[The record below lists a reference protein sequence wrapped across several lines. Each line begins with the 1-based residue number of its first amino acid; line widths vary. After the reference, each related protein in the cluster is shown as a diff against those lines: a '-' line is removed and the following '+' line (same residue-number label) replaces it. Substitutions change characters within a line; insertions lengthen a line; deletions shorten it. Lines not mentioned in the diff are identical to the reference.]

1 MAAEVITT
9 AVALRKGD
17 TESNR
22 VFVGVL
28 GEVTAD
34 LGNEV
39 NGVLGVDGNVTLRVH
54 NGINQGG
61 IPLARADTRNVS
73 TASLAENREWFD
85 DKNLAYAD
93 LSNIEETVDDEAIAK
108 IVNTLSTYGMVNTEQ
123 LSTELLKYAF
133 ADMSNVVTSTLATG
147 RGRGENGN
155 LAYADTTNINTADLV
170 SEIIHTGADGNL
182 PLAYAN
188 ASNINTTNLTLDT
201 DERPITMSG
210 PILARSDFENIT
222 KESWQSSLF
231 NPLNELY
238 LEQTTNKTYTIPM
251 SSDGIQSENYPS
263 TLAVI
268 DFVNTSIENGAFLKA
283 NFINALN
290 YYPLYS
296 NSQYKYRITLPETNV
311 IDGGTN
317 FVGFE
322 QYYTDLEIVDESH
335 LMSFNVTEIYSEE
348 NNYVTEINSVIH
360 IGTADLGTKILTLT
374 KKDNANNDIT
384 LNIKLISQSIGN
396 GYYNYIIKIPE
407 VNTNFKANVNDVFYP
422 DEDIIIPTNLIIT
435 VTNQQNGVIKEF
447 AYYPEYTNSLYQL
460 ADANGEITV
469 TLDPLHCITPS
480 TGDQATL
487 KLKIERAIP
496 DSIGGA
502 GLAKTDL
509 TNLLG
514 MSEKDKYLEED
525 APWRIRHDENIA
537 EISQIDINE
546 TEYFTIATKGQVHD
560 ALINAKDYIEQTS
573 SIPNW
578 KANTEY
584 VITPYPSKVLYN
596 GDIYY
601 CITAHTSSTTFD
613 ATNWKLLSENTF
625 EKLANKNSNISLDT
639 TSEIKYPT
647 NKAVVNYVK
656 EQIEAVHTPG
666 HYYGQ
671 VNIFVDT
678 ENNLPGNSDPSTE
691 YTIEPYEGLTA
702 LVQNY
707 NNTNAPAIATYT
719 NNAWTYKEVTLQN
732 GVYVY
737 ILDLGSSYHNGPGNA
752 TWNDEDKAFD
762 IAPDKFQVPDGI
774 TLNLNDSTG
783 AIQIVPA
790 LQTKLSYVDVDGS
803 IQTTIDDI
811 YSKLSNI
818 DANLTAMVIPSPQ
831 FFTGTGIINQQLV
844 LTDNVAFDL
853 YVNGVFQYPNTYA
866 FDTETKTITLN
877 FAVENTSENG
887 IAVIYRGFRTLQQ

>member
-1 MAAEVITT
+1 MASVIETT
-9 AVALRKGD
+9 AVSLRKGD

-22 VFVGVL
+22 EFVGVL
-28 GEVTAD
+28 GEVTVD
-34 LGNEV
+34 LGNEA
-39 NGVLGVDGNVTLRVH
+39 NGTLGVDTNVTLRVH
-54 NGINQGG
+54 NGVNKGG
-61 IPLARADTRNVS
+61 VPLARADMRNIT
-73 TASLAENREWFD
+73 TAALAENRDWFD

-93 LSNIEETVDDEAIAK
+93 LSNIEECEDAEAIEIIK
-108 IVNTLSTYGMVNTEQ
+108 NTLSSYGLVNTTDLEA
-123 LSTELLKYAF
+123 ELELRALR
-133 ADMSNVVTSTLATG
+133 DMSNVLTSTLASG

-155 LAYADTTNINTADLV
+155 LAYADTTNINTADLTSNV
-170 SEIIHTGADGNL
+170 IHDGTEEGNL

-188 ASNINTTNLTLDT
+188 ASNIDTTNLTLESED
-201 DERPITMSG
+201 RPATMSG
-210 PILARSDFENIT
+210 PTLARNDLVNIS
-222 KESWQSSLF
+222 KESWQDALF
-231 NPLNELY
+231 NPNNELY
-238 LEQTTNKTYTIPM
+238 LEQTLNKDEEISRDYNEIKH
-251 SSDGIQSENYPS
+251 GNYPS
-263 TLAVI
+263 STAVYSFVETTL
-268 DFVNTSIENGAFLKA
+268 NEYSFLKDT
-283 NFINALN
+283 FSNAKT
-290 YYPLYS
+290 YEPLYS
-296 NSQYKYRITLPETNV
+296 NNEYKY
-311 IDGGTN
+311 
-317 FVGFE
+317 
-322 QYYTDLEIVDESH
+322 
-335 LMSFNVTEIYSEE
+335 
-348 NNYVTEINSVIH
+348 NYVIPEQAIIKADDIHLVQWSAVNTGILLNSQKELMTFIVTATKSDEISKIESVIPT
-360 IGTADLGTKILTLT
+360 IRFGVEKLENKVFTFITPEGKMT
-374 KKDNANNDIT
+374 IT
-384 LNIKLISQSIGN
+384 LNSIEHTAPEQDT
-396 GYYNYIIKIPE
+396 YYEYIASSPGPLDKATGLVGEIILPE
-407 VNTNFKANVNDVFYP
+407 EKVEVTPYFT
-422 DEDIIIPTNLIIT
+422 IIISAVSPEGKLENFIINPNSGNNELNKTEFNIATNT
-435 VTNQQNGVIKEF
+435 SV
-447 AYYPEYTNSLYQL
+447 
-460 ADANGEITV
+460 
-469 TLDPLHCITPS
+469 
-480 TGDQATL
+480 
-487 KLKIERAIP
+487 KIDCKPIFET
-496 DSIGGA
+496 DLGGA

-509 TNLLG
+509 SNLLG
-514 MSEKDKYLEED
+514 MDSFDKISESNSK
-525 APWRIRHDENIA
+525 WRIRHDENIPTV
-537 EISQIDINE
+537 ENE
-546 TEYFTIATKGQVHD
+546 TISDKEYYNIANNGQVHD
-560 ALINAKDYIEQTS
+560 ALVHTKNYIEQTS

-601 CITAHTSSTTFD
+601 CITAHTSSTVFD
-613 ATNWKLLSENTF
+613 TTNWKLLSEDTF
-625 EKLANKNSNISLDT
+625 EKLVNKNSNISLDT

-647 NKAVVNYVK
+647 NKAVVDYVK

-671 VNIFVDT
+671 VDIFVPT
-678 ENNLPGNSDPSTE
+678 ENELPQPTESDDEGISNYPE

-737 ILDLGSSYHNGPGNA
+737 ILDLGNSYHNGPGNA

-790 LQTKLSYVDVDGS
+790 LQTKLSYVDVDSS

-811 YSKLSNI
+811 YSKLNNI

>member
-9 AVALRKGD
+9 AVSLRKGD
-17 TESNR
+17 TDSNR
-22 VFVGVL
+22 AFVGVL
-28 GEVTAD
+28 GEVTVD
-34 LGNEV
+34 LGNEA
-39 NGVLGVDGNVTLRVH
+39 NGVLGIDGNVTLRVH

-61 IPLARADTRNVS
+61 IPLARADTRNIS
-73 TASLAENREWFD
+73 TASLAENRDWFD

-93 LSNIEETVDDEAIAK
+93 LSNIEETLDDEAIAK
-108 IVNTLSTYGMVNTEQ
+108 IVNTLSTYGMINTEQ
-123 LSTELLKYAF
+123 LNTELAKYALV
-133 ADMSNVVTSTLATG
+133 DMSNVLTSTLATG

-155 LAYADTTNINTADLV
+155 LAYADTTNINTADLT
-170 SEIIHTGADGNL
+170 SNIIHDGTEEGNL

-188 ASNINTTNLTLDT
+188 ASNINTTNLTL
-201 DERPITMSG
+201 ESENRPATMSG
-210 PILARSDFENIT
+210 PTLARNDLINIS
-222 KESWQSSLF
+222 KESWQSALF
-231 NPLNELY
+231 NPENELY
-238 LEQTTNKTYTIPM
+238 LEQTTNKDYEIP
-251 SSDGIQSENYPS
+251 ENYNDIVPGNYPTS
-263 TLAVI
+263 NAVHSFINNTLI
-268 DFVNTSIENGAFLKA
+268 KKDYLYSDFRNASSYLPLYANSDYKYFYQKANPFIIKNEEPVKIYDVFPLNIGSLYNIYINFIVTKINSETNFIEELDVYIPFGSVDLTGKTFTIRNEENNELKITLKA
-283 NFINALN
+283 DKITVLENSFFRYSVESFTGEMEEEVGKILN
-290 YYPLYS
+290 PIEKIETTAYVGIRVTRIEEDKLSDFEILPIYS
-296 NSQYKYRITLPETNV
+296 NSYTLQKQ
-311 IDGGTN
+311 
-317 FVGFE
+317 F
-322 QYYTDLEIVDESH
+322 
-335 LMSFNVTEIYSEE
+335 
-348 NNYVTEINSVIH
+348 
-360 IGTADLGTKILTLT
+360 
-374 KKDNANNDIT
+374 
-384 LNIKLISQSIGN
+384 
-396 GYYNYIIKIPE
+396 
-407 VNTNFKANVNDVFYP
+407 
-422 DEDIIIPTNLIIT
+422 
-435 VTNQQNGVIKEF
+435 
-447 AYYPEYTNSLYQL
+447 
-460 ADANGEITV
+460 EITPNI
-469 TLDPLHCITPS
+469 TIALDCRPLNEN
-480 TGDQATL
+480 D
-487 KLKIERAIP
+487 
-496 DSIGGA
+496 IGGA
-502 GLAKTDL
+502 GLTKTDL

-514 MSEKDKYLEED
+514 MDQFDQAEEKE
-525 APWRIRHDENIA
+525 APWRIRHDETIIDVDKKIILLDEYYNIA
-537 EISQIDINE
+537 NN
-546 TEYFTIATKGQVHD
+546 GQVHD
-560 ALINAKDYIEQTS
+560 ALVYTKNYIEQTS

-601 CITAHTSSTTFD
+601 CITAHTSSTAFD
-613 ATNWKLLSENTF
+613 TTNWKLLSEDTF
-625 EKLANKNSNISLDT
+625 EKLVNKNSNISLDT

-647 NKAVVNYVK
+647 NKAVVDYVK
-656 EQIEAVHTPG
+656 EQIEVVHTPG

-707 NNTNAPAIATYT
+707 NNTNEPAVATYT
-719 NNAWTYKEVTLQN
+719 NNAWTYKEVALQN

-790 LQTKLSYVDVDGS
+790 LQTKLSYVDVDSS

-811 YSKLSNI
+811 YSKLNNI

>member
-34 LGNEV
+34 LGNET
-39 NGVLGVDGNVTLRVH
+39 NGVLGVDGNVTLRIH

-73 TASLAENREWFD
+73 TTSLAENREWFD

-93 LSNIEETVDDEAIAK
+93 LSNIEETIDDEAIAK

-170 SEIIHTGADGNL
+170 SEIIHTGVDGNL

-222 KESWQSSLF
+222 KESWQASLF

-238 LEQTTNKTYTIPM
+238 LEQTTNKDSIIP
-251 SSDGIQSENYPS
+251 SDIDDIQPNHYPS
-263 TLAVI
+263 SLAVNNY
-268 DFVNTSIENGAFLKA
+268 VNSELDRRNFLKA
-283 NFINALN
+283 NFSNGTT
-290 YYPLYS
+290 YEPLYS
-296 NSQYKYRITLPETNV
+296 NAEKLYRYFVPDIENLPIISNNTGFS
-311 IDGGTN
+311 IGT
-317 FVGFE
+317 
-322 QYYTDLEIVDESH
+322 YYTGKQLSGETYLFKLVVSEYIDLTQKITAVEPYINCGLED
-335 LMSFNVTEIYSEE
+335 L
-348 NNYVTEINSVIH
+348 NN
-360 IGTADLGTKILTLT
+360 TK
-374 KKDNANNDIT
+374 
-384 LNIKLISQSIGN
+384 
-396 GYYNYIIKIPE
+396 
-407 VNTNFKANVNDVFYP
+407 
-422 DEDIIIPTNLIIT
+422 IT
-435 VTNQQNGVIKEF
+435 VTNSSGFLTTTIT
-447 AYYPEYTNSLYQL
+447 ATLRSDGLYQYSCS
-460 ADANGEITV
+460 EITGTMVGDIGDYLYPDTDIPMQSLLLVNILSV
-469 TLDPLHCITPS
+469 TDDQEIDTFEYIPTYANTLFVDDVYEYAIEITSDTNKTATVKLYVESCVPS
-480 TGDQATL
+480 QL
-487 KLKIERAIP
+487 
-496 DSIGGA
+496 GGA

-509 TNLLG
+509 SNLLG

-525 APWRIRHDENIA
+525 APWRIRHDENII

-601 CITAHTSSTTFD
+601 CITAHTSSTAFD
-613 ATNWKLLSENTF
+613 ATNWKLLSEDTF

-647 NKAVVNYVK
+647 NKAVVDYVK

-707 NNTNAPAIATYT
+707 NNTNEPAVATYT
-719 NNAWTYKEVTLQN
+719 NNAWTYKEVALQN

-752 TWNDEDKAFD
+752 TWNDENKAFD

-790 LQTKLSYVDVDGS
+790 LQTKLSYVDVNSS

-811 YSKLSNI
+811 YSKLNDI

>member
-1 MAAEVITT
+1 MASVIETT
-9 AVALRKGD
+9 AVSLRKGD

-22 VFVGVL
+22 EFVGVL
-28 GEVTAD
+28 GEVTVD
-34 LGNEV
+34 LGNEA
-39 NGVLGVDGNVTLRVH
+39 NGTLGVDTNVTLRIH
-54 NGINQGG
+54 NGINKGG
-61 IPLARADTRNVS
+61 VPLARADMRNIT
-73 TASLAENREWFD
+73 TAALAENRDWFD

-93 LSNIEETVDDEAIAK
+93 LSNIEECENPEAIEIIK
-108 IVNTLSTYGMVNTEQ
+108 NTLSSYGLVNTTDLEA
-123 LSTELLKYAF
+123 ELELRALR
-133 ADMSNVVTSTLATG
+133 DMSNVLTSTLASG

-155 LAYADTTNINTADLV
+155 LAYADSSNINTADLT
-170 SEIIHTGADGNL
+170 SNIIHDGTEEGDL

-188 ASNINTTNLTLDT
+188 ASNIDTTNLTL
-201 DERPITMSG
+201 ESENRPTTMSG
-210 PILARSDFENIT
+210 PTLARSDLINISKEN
-222 KESWQSSLF
+222 WQDTLF
-231 NPLNELY
+231 NPDNELY
-238 LEQTTNKTYTIPM
+238 LERTINKIETIPDDLFEIPAN
-251 SSDGIQSENYPS
+251 SYPS
-263 TLAVI
+263 ASATNL
-268 DFVNTSIENGAFLKA
+268 FVKDQIEKGDFLKS
-283 NFINALN
+283 NYVNSKT

-296 NSQYKYRITLPETNV
+296 NSQYYYKLNVPTDGVIT
-311 IDGGTN
+311 GGTN
-317 FVGFE
+317 FIVGS
-322 QYYTDLEIVDESH
+322 QYYVEKSLDPETY
-335 LMSFNVTEIYSEE
+335 LMGFVVTEAKD
-348 NNYVTEINSVIH
+348 YVTDIQPIVCLGKENLGMTNITFSKTIDG
-360 IGTADLGTKILTLT
+360 IKQTITAELHAEQVAENLYKYNLFILNENL
-374 KKDNANNDIT
+374 
-384 LNIKLISQSIGN
+384 
-396 GYYNYIIKIPE
+396 
-407 VNTNFKANVNDVFYP
+407 NFKGQVDDILYP
-422 DEDIIIPTNLIIT
+422 DEDITLTRIITITPIEVDTDTGAITNYKVSPEYSTTIISSTDSDTSYTFTLDPSLSNNGQEGTNAQVTIT
-435 VTNQQNGVIKEF
+435 VTN
-447 AYYPEYTNSLYQL
+447 
-460 ADANGEITV
+460 
-469 TLDPLHCITPS
+469 
-480 TGDQATL
+480 
-487 KLKIERAIP
+487 AI
-496 DSIGGA
+496 SGYIGGA
-502 GLAKTDL
+502 GLAKTNL

-514 MSEKDKYLEED
+514 MSEKDANLEENT
-525 APWRIRHDENIA
+525 PWRIRHAETIVNVSSNITEAEYYNIA
-537 EISQIDINE
+537 NN
-546 TEYFTIATKGQVHD
+546 GQVHD
-560 ALINAKDYIEQTS
+560 ALVYTKNYIEQTS
-573 SIPNW
+573 SVPNW

-647 NKAVVNYVK
+647 NKAVVDYVK

-671 VNIFVDT
+671 VNIFVNT

-691 YTIEPYEGLTA
+691 YTIDPYEGLTA

-707 NNTNAPAIATYT
+707 NNTNEPAIATYT
-719 NNAWTYKEVTLQN
+719 NNAWTYKEVALQN

-737 ILDLGSSYHNGPGNA
+737 ILNLGSSYYNGPGNA
-752 TWNDEDKAFD
+752 TWNDEDKVFD

-790 LQTKLSYVDVDGS
+790 LQTKLSYVDVDSS

-811 YSKLSNI
+811 YSKLNNI

-831 FFTGTGIINQQLV
+831 FFTGTGITNQQLV

-887 IAVIYRGFRTLQQ
+887 IAVIYRGFRTLQP

>member
-9 AVALRKGD
+9 AVSLRKGD
-17 TESNR
+17 TDSNR
-22 VFVGVL
+22 AFVGVQ
-28 GEVTAD
+28 GEVTVD
-34 LGNEV
+34 LGNEA

-61 IPLARADTRNVS
+61 IPLARADTRNIS
-73 TASLAENREWFD
+73 TASLAENRDWFD

-108 IVNTLSTYGMVNTEQ
+108 IVNTLSIYGIVNTEQ
-123 LSTELLKYAF
+123 LTSELLKYALV
-133 ADMSNVVTSTLATG
+133 DMSNVLTSTLASG

-155 LAYADTTNINTADLV
+155 LAYADTSNINTADLA
-170 SEIIHTGADGNL
+170 SPIIHDGNEDGDL
-182 PLAYAN
+182 PLAYAD
-188 ASNINTTNLTLDT
+188 ASNINTTNLTLT
-201 DERPITMSG
+201 EEERPAGMTG
-210 PILARSDFENIT
+210 PTLASSELDNIT
-222 KESWQSSLF
+222 KEAWQSALF
-231 NPLNELY
+231 NPENELY
-238 LEQTTNKTYTIPM
+238 LEQTTNKDSFIP
-251 SSDGIQSENYPS
+251 SLIDDIQPNHYPS
-263 TLAVI
+263 SLAVNN
-268 DFVNTSIENGAFLKA
+268 FVNSELNNRNFLKA
-283 NFINALN
+283 NFSNGTT
-290 YYPLYS
+290 YEPLYS
-296 NSQYKYRITLPETNV
+296 NAEKLYKYFVPEQENLPIISNNT
-311 IDGGTN
+311 
-317 FVGFE
+317 GFSTGL
-322 QYYTDLEIVDESH
+322 YYTGKQLSGETYLFKLVVSNVADTGEI
-335 LMSFNVTEIYSEE
+335 TEVIPYINCGTE
-348 NNYVTEINSVIH
+348 NLNN
-360 IGTADLGTKILTLT
+360 TK
-374 KKDNANNDIT
+374 
-384 LNIKLISQSIGN
+384 
-396 GYYNYIIKIPE
+396 
-407 VNTNFKANVNDVFYP
+407 
-422 DEDIIIPTNLIIT
+422 IT
-435 VTNQQNGVIKEF
+435 VTNSSGTLTTTIT
-447 AYYPEYTNSLYQL
+447 ATARTDGLYQYSCSIPTGTMPGEL
-460 ADANGEITV
+460 NDYLYPDIDITMQSLLFVNILTISDSGEISTFEYIPSYANTILEDDVYEYAIEITSDTNKTATV
-469 TLDPLHCITPS
+469 KLCIES
-480 TGDQATL
+480 CV
-487 KLKIERAIP
+487 P
-496 DSIGGA
+496 DSLGGA

-509 TNLLG
+509 SNLLG

-525 APWRIRHDENIA
+525 SPWRIRHDENIA
-537 EISQIDINE
+537 EISQININE

-560 ALINAKDYIEQTS
+560 ALINTKNYIEQTS

-601 CITAHTSSTTFD
+601 CITAHTSSASFD

-707 NNTNAPAIATYT
+707 NNTNEPAVATYT
-719 NNAWTYKEVTLQN
+719 NNAWTYKEVALQN

-790 LQTKLSYVDVDGS
+790 LQTKLSYVDVDSS

-887 IAVIYRGFRTLQQ
+887 IAIIYRGFRTLQP

>member
-9 AVALRKGD
+9 AVSLRKGD
-17 TESNR
+17 TDSNR
-22 VFVGVL
+22 AFVGVL
-28 GEVTAD
+28 GEVTVD
-34 LGNEV
+34 LGNEA
-39 NGVLGVDGNVTLRVH
+39 NGVLGIDGNVTLRVH

-61 IPLARADTRNVS
+61 IPLARADTRNIS
-73 TASLAENREWFD
+73 TASLAENRDWFD
-85 DKNLAYAD
+85 DRNLAYAD
-93 LSNIEETVDDEAIAK
+93 LSNIEETLDDEAIAK
-108 IVNTLSTYGMVNTEQ
+108 IVNTLSTYGIINTEQ
-123 LSTELLKYAF
+123 LNTELAKYALV
-133 ADMSNVVTSTLATG
+133 DMSNVLTSTLATG

-155 LAYADTTNINTADLV
+155 LAYADTTNINTADLT
-170 SEIIHTGADGNL
+170 SNIIHDGTEEGNL

-188 ASNINTTNLTLDT
+188 ASNIDTTNLTLSEET
-201 DERPITMSG
+201 RPNAMSG
-210 PILARSDFENIT
+210 PTLARNDLVNIS
-222 KESWQSSLF
+222 KEAWQSTLF
-231 NPLNELY
+231 NPENELF
-238 LEQTTNKTYTIPM
+238 LEQTTNKDYEIPE
-251 SSDGIQSENYPS
+251 DYNDIVPGNYPTS
-263 TLAVI
+263 NAVYNYVDTTLQKRNYLYANI
-268 DFVNTSIENGAFLKA
+268 RNATSYL
-283 NFINALN
+283 
-290 YYPLYS
+290 PLYS
-296 NSQYKYRITLPETNV
+296 NNEYTYIYEKNTPAITKNEETSQLYAVYSLNTNTGYNVYINFIVTQVNEDTGFIEKLDVYNPFGSVNLNGTIFTIIRNEENVNEELKVTLNSEKISYNDISYQKYTVRSISGQMT
-311 IDGGTN
+311 G
-317 FVGFE
+317 
-322 QYYTDLEIVDESH
+322 EINKILNPIEKKSVTAY
-335 LMSFNVTEIYSEE
+335 LGIRVTELNENKISNFEILPSVGNNFLTQNTFNLTENISISIKSESL
-348 NNYVTEINSVIH
+348 NQ
-360 IGTADLGTKILTLT
+360 
-374 KKDNANNDIT
+374 ND
-384 LNIKLISQSIGN
+384 
-396 GYYNYIIKIPE
+396 
-407 VNTNFKANVNDVFYP
+407 
-422 DEDIIIPTNLIIT
+422 
-435 VTNQQNGVIKEF
+435 
-447 AYYPEYTNSLYQL
+447 
-460 ADANGEITV
+460 
-469 TLDPLHCITPS
+469 
-480 TGDQATL
+480 
-487 KLKIERAIP
+487 
-496 DSIGGA
+496 IGGA

-509 TNLLG
+509 SNLLG
-514 MSEKDKYLEED
+514 MDQFDQAEEENT
-525 APWRIRHDENIA
+525 PWRIRHLESIPNITKTILTSEYYNIA
-537 EISQIDINE
+537 NN
-546 TEYFTIATKGQVHD
+546 GQVHD
-560 ALINAKDYIEQTS
+560 ALVYTKNYIEQTS

-601 CITAHTSSTTFD
+601 CITAHTSSTVFD
-613 ATNWKLLSENTF
+613 TTNWKLLSEDTF
-625 EKLANKNSNISLDT
+625 EKLVNKNSNISLDT

-647 NKAVVNYVK
+647 NKAVVDYVK

-678 ENNLPGNSDPSTE
+678 ENNLPSNSDPSAE

-707 NNTNAPAIATYT
+707 NNTNKPAIATYT

-737 ILDLGSSYHNGPGNA
+737 VLDLGSSYHNGPGNA
-752 TWNDEDKAFD
+752 TWNNEDKAFD

-790 LQTKLSYVDVDGS
+790 LQTKLSYVDVDSS